1 MNNQMD
7 PNYLN
12 PNPFGFPG
20 MPQRP
25 NCNCSQEL
33 KRLENRIFNLEREMN
48 RIRSRVNRL
57 ENNFGGTSFSSSEPE
72 NNYTSNY
79 NPNSYNLM

>member
-7 PNYLN
+7 PNLMN
-12 PNPFGFPG
+12 PAQFGFPG

-25 NCNCSQEL
+25 NCNCTQEL
-33 KRLENRIFNLEREMN
+33 RRLENRIFNLEREVN
-48 RIRSRVNRL
+48 RLRTRVNRL
-57 ENNFGGTSFSSSEPE
+57 EHNFSGTSFAANESDS
-72 NNYTSNY
+72 NYSTNY